1 MKVFHDINTLDLV
14 RPVAT
19 LGIFD
24 GVHLAHQS
32 VIEKLKKIADDLSGE
47 SVIISLW
54 PHPRIVLNGVK
65 DQVRLLN
72 TLEEKIERLEKTGV
86 DNLILIP
93 FNKEFASMGF
103 DQFIREVL
111 LKKVGISHLVVGY
124 NHQFGRNREGN
135 IENLKNLA
143 NELNFG
149 LSMQEPILIDEIK
162 ISSSLIRKLIL
173 SGNLEQANNYLG
185 YTYYISGLVV
195 GGNRKGRDIGFP
207 TANIEVS
214 EREKMIPP
222 RGVYAV
228 YAESEGSFYKGMM
241 NIGCRPTLN
250 EDYQQDILEVNL
262 FDFDGDLYQKKMKV
276 YFIKKIREERKFTNL
291 EALSQQIANDKLWVH
306 KILDSVKIEN

>member
-93 FNKEFASMGF
+93 FNREFASMGF

-111 LKKVGISHLVVGY
+111 LKKVGILHLVVGY